1 MWAFMSPQTK
11 ISQSAGTTAMCSCK
25 TLDIP
30 SRKYRDFS
38 GTVYTWLIWISL
50 SILNNYFFRTTQ
62 NTTSSRFCCTII
74 PCCSSQRTK
83 RPIPPECHFARGCL
97 CFGESLCIRIP
108 LNQID
113 YFHPSMFRTRIYH
126 QTVSGRSQW
135 DYRLI
140 SFSWDLWC
148 SRHKIWH
155 YAQLSA
161 VSHALFCCIS
171 AGCRHACRCLIRA
184 CGVTFLLYELFDL
197 LT

>member
-1 MWAFMSPQTK
+1 MSPQTK

-74 PCCSSQRTK
+74 PSCSSQRTK

-113 YFHPSMFRTRIYH
+113 YFHPSKFRTRIYH
-126 QTVSGRSQW
+126 QTLCTVIGGIPCTI
-135 DYRLI
+135 LLHI
-140 SFSWDLWC
+140 GG
-148 SRHKIWH
+148 
-155 YAQLSA
+155 LSA
-161 VSHALFCCIS
+161 CMPLSHSCMWSSLFVIWTIWFTYLDMC
-171 AGCRHACRCLIRA
+171 
-184 CGVTFLLYELFDL
+184 
-197 LT
+197 